1 MVLTQLAGCAGR
13 TPYADESAT
22 KNVSIHTAT
31 SSKSFS
37 SVHAILDI
45 YSVDTECRAKYAG
58 TIKLDR
64 PSVAIGIAADR
75 WSYLVFDFAS
85 SSFLAGRHGHM
96 SYELFFK
103 PQAHHRYEIEVTYH
117 DEIYDV
123 VLGERQPHGTL
134 REMPD
139 LDVEPCHLVQAR
151 RQKLIPSSRAPLV
164 HGVPA

>member
-1 MVLTQLAGCAGR
+1 MVLAQLAGCAGR
-13 TPYADESAT
+13 TSYADESAT

-58 TIKLDR
+58 TVKLDR

-103 PQAHHRYEIEVTYH
+103 PQADHRYEIEVTYH

-123 VLGERQPHGTL
+123 VLGEMQPHGTL

-139 LDVEPCHLVQAR
+139 LDREPCHLVQAR
-151 RQKLIPSSRAPLV
+151 RQKLIPST
-164 HGVPA
+164 

>member
-1 MVLTQLAGCAGR
+1 MVLAQLAGCAGR

-31 SSKSFS
+31 SSKSILS
-37 SVHAILDI
+37 RVHALLDI
-45 YSVDTECRAKYAG
+45 YSVDTECRAQYAG
-58 TIKLDR
+58 TVELDR

-85 SSFLAGRHGHM
+85 SSLLAGRQGHM

-103 PQAHHRYEIEVTYH
+103 PQVDHRYEIEATYH
-117 DEIYDV
+117 DEIYDL

-139 LDVEPCHLVQAR
+139 LDTEPCHLVRGR
-151 RQKLIPSSRAPLV
+151 RPRL
-164 HGVPA
+164 

>member
-1 MVLTQLAGCAGR
+1 MLAQLAGCAGR
-13 TPYADESAT
+13 VPYADESAT

-31 SSKSFS
+31 SSKSIFS
-37 SVHAILDI
+37 SVHTVLDI
-45 YSVDTECRAKYAG
+45 YSVDPECRLNYAG
-58 TIKLDR
+58 TVKLDR

-75 WSYLVFDFAS
+75 WSHLVFDFAS

-103 PQAHHRYEIEVTYH
+103 PQVDHRYEIEVTYR

-134 REMPD
+134 REIPN
-139 LDVEPCHLVQAR
+139 LDAEPCHQLRCCYRVDSLCIA
-151 RQKLIPSSRAPLV
+151 KV
-164 HGVPA
+164 

>member
-1 MVLTQLAGCAGR
+1 MVLAQLAGCAGR
-13 TPYADESAT
+13 VPYGDESVS

-31 SSKSFS
+31 SSKSILS
-37 SVHAILDI
+37 RVHALLDI
-45 YSVDTECRAKYAG
+45 YSVDTECRAQYAG
-58 TIKLDR
+58 TVELDR

-103 PQAHHRYEIEVTYH
+103 PQVDHRYEIEATYH
-117 DEIYDV
+117 DEIYDL

-139 LDVEPCHLVQAR
+139 LDTEPCHLVRGR
-151 RQKLIPSSRAPLV
+151 RPRL
-164 HGVPA
+164 